1 METNRYIS
9 DLAIHPG
16 EFLEETLEAISMSQA
31 ELSNR
36 LGRPLQ
42 AINEII
48 KGKKS
53 ITPTTA
59 LELEDVL
66 GIPSHIWIGLES
78 EYQIVIAKQAELKQ
92 MEEESALL
100 PQFPY
105 AELVKFGFVQATRSA
120 VEKVDELK
128 RFFSVAKLGQLE
140 YVKAYQPAFRVS
152 NHKEVSHEAIATWI
166 QAGRI
171 RAKDINTKPF
181 DKKKLKESLL
191 PLKDLMNLENIK
203 DSIDQITKILAE
215 CGVAFVMLPHFPKTR
230 VNGATF
236 WLEDNTKAVV
246 LMSIRGS
253 YSDIFWFSFFHE
265 LGHILL
271 HNKREVF
278 LEDGYND
285 PSLQKQEDEANDF
298 AKDFLISQPLFDQ
311 FVEKQ
316 DFNRKAVQEFS
327 KQIGVKDSIVV
338 GRLMH
343 EKIILFS
350 DYKLN
355 ALRDKYQWEN

>member
-1 METNRYIS
+1 METNIYHS

-16 EFLEETLEAISMSQA
+16 EFLEETLDAIGMSQA

-36 LGRPLQ
+36 LGRPVQ

-53 ITPTTA
+53 VTPATA

-66 GIPSHIWIGLES
+66 GVPSHIWIGLES
-78 EYQIVIAKQAELKQ
+78 EYQIVMAKQAELKQ

-100 PQFPY
+100 PKFPY
-105 AELVKFGFVQATRSA
+105 ADLVKLGFVKATRSA
-120 VEKVDELK
+120 VEKVEELK
-128 RFFSVAKLGQLE
+128 GFFSVAKLGQIE
-140 YVKAYQPAFRVS
+140 HVKAYQPAFRVS

-171 RAKDINTKPF
+171 RAKEIETKSF
-181 DKKKLKESLL
+181 DKKKLKEAL
-191 PLKDLMNLENIK
+191 PLLKELMNLESIAESIMQIK
-203 DSIDQITKILAE
+203 TVLAE
-215 CGVAFVMLPHFPKTR
+215 CGVAFVLLPHFPKTR
-230 VNGATF
+230 VHGATF
-236 WLEDNTKAVV
+236 WLDENSKAVV
-246 LMSIRGS
+246 LMSIRGR

-265 LGHILL
+265 IGHILL

-285 PSLQKQEDEANDF
+285 PSLQKQEDEANTF
-298 AKDFLISQPLFDQ
+298 AGEFLIPQANYDRF
-311 FVEKQ
+311 
-316 DFNRKAVQEFS
+316 VQERDFSRTSIQKFS
-327 KQIGVKDSIVV
+327 KQMGVKDSIVV

-343 EKIILFS
+343 DELISFN
-350 DYKLN
+350 DYRLN
-355 ALRDKYQWEN
+355 GLRDKYQWEN